1 LQIACELI
9 SRKLAGQEQVVRT
22 KLRDLSTAA
31 AIARFR
37 AALPNAMRLDEIRL
51 LESQAAA
58 IYWTAWRD
66 VPIMFPKADLIR
78 LPEH

>member
-1 LQIACELI
+1 
-9 SRKLAGQEQVVRT
+9 
-22 KLRDLSTAA
+22 
-31 AIARFR
+31 
-37 AALPNAMRLDEIRL
+37 MRLDEIRL